1 MLRLKKMGYNMRKL
15 EDLSISELVI
25 VAEDEGLTE
34 QQRGKIKLY
43 TIGRIKEVLKTEQSK
58 QTKETLSQILDD
70 YRFSIGTDDMGYPYR
85 SESHEQTSSIR
96 KAHIDSAVSSH
107 VDMYQDEA

>member
-25 VAEDEGLTE
+25 AAEDEGLTE
-34 QQRGKIKLY
+34 QQRSKIKIY

-58 QTKETLSQILDD
+58 QTKETLNQILDD

-85 SESHEQTSSIR
+85 SEGLGEATLNEQRVNPADVKT
-96 KAHIDSAVSSH
+96 H
-107 VDMYQDEA
+107 VDMYQGEM